1 MRAMLLNT
9 YITQLLTGDFVP
21 VANALT
27 FGPVATTGSVMCLNV
42 SLVDND
48 LFESQETFTVILT
61 SSSPFVTVTSAMN
74 TSTVTVLDD
83 EGNYGVLNTA

>member
-1 MRAMLLNT
+1 M
-9 YITQLLTGDFVP
+9 
-21 VANALT
+21 
-27 FGPVATTGSVMCLNV
+27 ATTARSVMCLNV

-61 SSSPFVTVTSAMN
+61 SSSPFVTVTSAMS

-83 EGNYGVLNTA
+83 EGDYGVLNTA